1 MGWLDLEEMSENVN
15 EGCLSWSIQGIDT
28 VLRGQNI
35 LTSVKI
41 YWCNSAGVSDA
52 AAHPTVIPVTFGK
65 RFLSEAEV

>member
-1 MGWLDLEEMSENVN
+1 MEYPRV
-15 EGCLSWSIQGIDT
+15 DT

-65 RFLSEAEV
+65 RFLSEAEEV

>member
-1 MGWLDLEEMSENVN
+1 MGWLALEEMSENVN

-41 YWCNSAGVSDA
+41 
-52 AAHPTVIPVTFGK
+52 VIPVTFGK